1 MERLCDMLQDQGI
14 TDEAFLS
21 SVLEREALSD
31 TTMDPMFAIP
41 HSLSPSSTETKVA
54 VALLDQ
60 PLDWN
65 AGSKEVRIVF
75 LLAVQAG
82 DRANIEYLYDLL
94 LNITNNR
101 RLQHDILASQ
111 DFTDFIAI
119 LDRKAQEHA

>member
-1 MERLCDMLQDQGI
+1 M
-14 TDEAFLS
+14 
-21 SVLEREALSD
+21 
-31 TTMDPMFAIP
+31 
-41 HSLSPSSTETKVA
+41 A